1 MHLPRGHPHP
11 SRYRELS
18 SLQLARRPLLTVT
31 RELLGAKVRCQTPD
45 SLSTF
50 QSPRAAIWKA
60 LDNCCR
66 TGRLCLLQAAKMATA
81 AAYSA
86 TSCSRFFSAPLA
98 CRACH
103 ERLPARPLITAQRI
117 PVWNGSQLSG
127 ELARPTSE
135 YPKNGDVEVETK
147 TSHASWSLEYA
158 SSKCPCVME
167 HCSLMLDCGLVAD
180 CSIAIVQVVSTR
192 LAVQVLPMLVGREA
206 CTDLSYHT

>member
-1 MHLPRGHPHP
+1 
-11 SRYRELS
+11 
-18 SLQLARRPLLTVT
+18 
-31 RELLGAKVRCQTPD
+31 
-45 SLSTF
+45 
-50 QSPRAAIWKA
+50 
-60 LDNCCR
+60 
-66 TGRLCLLQAAKMATA
+66 MATA

-98 CRACH
+98 CKACH

-158 SSKCPCVME
+158 SSKCLTCPCVME
-167 HCSLMLDCGLVAD
+167 QCSLMLDCGLVAD
-180 CSIAIVQVVSTR
+180 CSIDGSAGCEHKAGCAGLTYVSWKRNMHRPVIPYMSIQLRQVHRAFVHFD
-192 LAVQVLPMLVGREA
+192 
-206 CTDLSYHT
+206 C